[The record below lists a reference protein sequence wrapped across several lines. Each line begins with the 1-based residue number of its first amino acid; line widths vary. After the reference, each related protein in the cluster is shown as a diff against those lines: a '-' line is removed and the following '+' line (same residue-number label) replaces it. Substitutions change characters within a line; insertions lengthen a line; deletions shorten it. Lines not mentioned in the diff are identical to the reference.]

1 MDIRKIKP
9 YKKNPRNNKKAVKY
23 VAKSIEEFGF
33 RSPIIVDKNHVIICG
48 HTRYSAAKKLGL
60 TDIPVIVADDL
71 TDEQVKAYRLADN
84 KVSEKATWDEG
95 LLNLEMSEILDIN
108 MEDFGFQMP
117 DIMEDDEPQQE
128 KPNERERTANGY
140 NLHDYDDGRAT
151 GDWDIPTL
159 EKVIYTPDNLIGFNY
174 VKSTPPT
181 PGTGVHFFLDD
192 YQFERIWNNPD
203 EYCPMLAEYDC
214 VLTPDF
220 SLYMEMP
227 LAMMLWN
234 TYRSRLIGQILQDY
248 GATVIPTVSL
258 ADKRSF
264 AFCFDGLPQGGTIAV
279 STIGVKL
286 SDEASQIWV
295 DGMDECLKRAKP
307 NNVIVYGGDIGYKF
321 DCEVAY
327 INNAVTE
334 RMYKQRGNDDED

>member
-60 TDIPVIVADDL
+60 TDVPVIVADDL

-84 KVSEKATWDEG
+84 KVSEKATWDE
-95 LLNLEMSEILDIN
+95 
-108 MEDFGFQMP
+108 
-117 DIMEDDEPQQE
+117 
-128 KPNERERTANGY
+128 
-140 NLHDYDDGRAT
+140 
-151 GDWDIPTL
+151 
-159 EKVIYTPDNLIGFNY
+159 
-174 VKSTPPT
+174 
-181 PGTGVHFFLDD
+181 
-192 YQFERIWNNPD
+192 
-203 EYCPMLAEYDC
+203 
-214 VLTPDF
+214 
-220 SLYMEMP
+220 
-227 LAMMLWN
+227 
-234 TYRSRLIGQILQDY
+234 
-248 GATVIPTVSL
+248 